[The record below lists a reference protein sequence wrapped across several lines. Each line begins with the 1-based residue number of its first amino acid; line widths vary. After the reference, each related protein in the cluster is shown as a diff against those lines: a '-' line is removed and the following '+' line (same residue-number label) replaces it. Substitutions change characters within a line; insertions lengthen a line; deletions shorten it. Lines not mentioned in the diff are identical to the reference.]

1 MNFCRRHNDQ
11 MAAVVAAHAPR
22 LKGFATLP
30 MQNIPA
36 ALRELRRAVSE
47 LGLVGAYIGTD

>member
-1 MNFCRRHNDQ
+1 